1 MVGTENKVSNYYNIS
16 NGKVVRSFGKN
27 EPENIKTTS
36 RVNKNGDTVFE
47 QNFDFIEGNIFDAKL
62 TEHDEYGSH
71 IVLTISDGE
80 TKADLQIKFDS
91 AYARSFLFKL
101 PNLDIKSKVKIK
113 PYSFVSKDN
122 GKTITGLNVFNP
134 DKLSNAY
141 TKENPNGLPQL
152 KKVKFNGKEQW
163 DKTEQ
168 IEFLTVKYNEF
179 MALFQEVNLSED
191 ESDNNDLE
199 F

>member
-1 MVGTENKVSNYYNIS
+1 MVGTENNVSNYYNIS

-27 EPENIKTTS
+27 EPEGIQTTS

-47 QNFDFIEGNIFDAKL
+47 QNFDFIEGAIVDAKL

-91 AYARSFLFKL
+91 AYGRSFLFKL
-101 PNLDIKSKVKIK
+101 PKLDVKSKVKIK

-134 DKLSNAY
+134 NKVENAY
-141 TKENPNGLPQL
+141 TKDNPNGLPQL

-168 IEFLTVKYNEF
+168 IEFLTEKYNHF
-179 MALFQEVNLSED
+179 LALFKEVEVSEED
-191 ESDNNDLE
+191 EDLD

>member
-1 MVGTENKVSNYYNIS
+1 MVGTENNVSNYYNIS

-27 EPENIKTTS
+27 EPEGIQTTS

-47 QNFDFIEGNIFDAKL
+47 QNFDFIQGSIVDAKL
-62 TEHDEYGSH
+62 TEHEEYGSH

-91 AYARSFLFKL
+91 AYGRSFLFKL
-101 PNLDIKSKVKIK
+101 PNLDVKSNVKIK

-122 GKTITGLNVFNP
+122 GKTVTGLNLFNP
-134 DKLSNAY
+134 NKIDNAY
-141 TKENPNGLPQL
+141 TKDNPNGLPKL
-152 KKVKFNGKEQW
+152 KKVKFNGKDQW

-168 IEFLTVKYNEF
+168 IEFLTEKYNEF
-179 MALFQEVNLSED
+179 LALFKEIEVSED
-191 ESDNNDLE
+191 SEDLD